1 LIVVSKVDLA
11 QRPPP
16 TTLYVGPCEDEQTRT
31 LVRFGF
37 GSFGPG
43 AYRTGLTCL
52 GGDLAEECWQVS
64 NSVTVGTDDG
74 VRWHQAGDLLFMA
87 WEQPDDPRLDS
98 ALAAEDGYQNLL
110 SLAARH
116 GCEKLLRAWNFMPS
130 INLGDGDAERYRRFC
145 VGRARALEAVGLEGA
160 DLCAGTAIGGEDPTM
175 RIFVLAGPTPGIN
188 IENPRQLSAFR
199 YPRIYGP
206 RSPSF
211 ARATAIPQPD
221 GSTLLMI
228 SGTASVVGHET
239 THDGNLDGQ
248 VDEIVTNMTALLE
261 ESVRRLG
268 RTKLATFGPHSLL
281 RVYVRHAEHWPAVHK
296 RLSRVWPESPMVG
309 LRGDICRSDLL
320 LEVEAVT
327 VG

>member
-1 LIVVSKVDLA
+1 MVAEVGLTRRSS
-11 QRPPP
+11 PPVLRV
-16 TTLYVGPCEDEQTRT
+16 TPCEDEQTSI

-52 GGDLAEECWQVS
+52 GGDLVEECWQVS
-64 NSVTVGTDDG
+64 PTVAVGQEDG

-87 WEQPDDPRLDS
+87 WEQPDDPRFDP
-98 ALAAEDGYQNLL
+98 ALAAEEGYQNLL
-110 SLAARH
+110 ALASRR
-116 GCEKLLRAWNFMPS
+116 GFEKLLRAWNFMPS

-145 VGRARALEAVGLEGA
+145 LGRARALEAVGLEGA
-160 DLCAGTAIGGEDPTM
+160 DLCAGTAIGGEDPAL
-175 RIFVLAGPTPGIN
+175 RIFVLAAPVAGIN

-211 ARATAIPQPD
+211 ARATAFPQPD

-239 THDGNLDGQ
+239 THEGDVDGQ

-261 ESVRRLG
+261 ESVHRLG
-268 RTKLATFGPHSLL
+268 RENLSTFGPHSLL
-281 RVYVRHAEHWPAVHK
+281 RVYVRHAEHWPAVYK
-296 RLSRVWPESPMVG
+296 RLRRAWPNSPMVG